1 MSEEIHI
8 LTIIGVSLVI
18 GICIGFV
25 SMVFITQN
33 TIKNLNNELDKFRDL
48 YFDEMDTWKNKY
60 DDDGYNA
67 Y

>member
-1 MSEEIHI
+1 MSEEINM
-8 LTIIGVSLVI
+8 LVIIGVSLVI

-25 SMVFITQN
+25 STILITKN

-48 YFDEMDTWKNKY
+48 YFNEVDRWKNKY